1 MKTAFVLALVAAA
14 TVEAHIFTPIQ
25 EAWDAF
31 HVTREQAL
39 KKHGKARAFKT
50 SPEHKRI
57 V

>member
-1 MKTAFVLALVAAA
+1 VLALVAAA

-31 HVTREQAL
+31 PVTREQAL